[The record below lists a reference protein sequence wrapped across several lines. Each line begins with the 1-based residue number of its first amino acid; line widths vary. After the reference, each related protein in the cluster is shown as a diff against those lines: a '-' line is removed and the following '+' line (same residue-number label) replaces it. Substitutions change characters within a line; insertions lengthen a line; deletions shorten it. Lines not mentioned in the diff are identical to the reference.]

1 MKLTVIIRPR
11 EKVEIDDVTLFS
23 YKCEDQVL
31 EYWIGQTEFR
41 KLTDVLG
48 VIAQDNMED

>member
-1 MKLTVIIRPR
+1 MKLTVVIRPR
-11 EKVEIDDVTLFS
+11 EKVEIENVTLFS

-31 EYWIGQTEFR
+31 EYWIGQTEFY
-41 KLTDVLG
+41 KMTNVLG